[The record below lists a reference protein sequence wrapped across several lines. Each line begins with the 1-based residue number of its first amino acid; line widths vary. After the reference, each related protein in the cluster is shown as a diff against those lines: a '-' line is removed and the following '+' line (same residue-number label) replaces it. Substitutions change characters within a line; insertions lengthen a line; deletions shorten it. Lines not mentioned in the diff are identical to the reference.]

1 MIGRATA
8 RYFIGVSIMLAAALA
23 VGCGGS
29 EEPSAPGL
37 AQGRWG
43 HTATLL
49 EDGRVLVVGGQET
62 PSRKLDT
69 VEIFDP
75 VTETWSAAASMAQKR
90 SSGHRATLLTDGR
103 VLVTGE
109 NDDGVAEIYDPATDQ
124 WASTSPMLQAR
135 TWASSTLLTDG
146 TVLVAGGLDA
156 TKAGR
161 EELNTVEIFDPT
173 SGEWTETNSMEQ
185 VHAGHSV
192 AVLEDGRLL
201 VVGKYVAELFD
212 QSDNTW
218 SPTTGLMDR
227 ERALGTTADVLPDG
241 RVLVTGGQ
249 FQQGGYTGVI
259 VPIRNAEVF
268 DPSTG
273 TWQSSESMYMSE
285 PRENH
290 PSVRFD
296 DGRVMVIGDR
306 ETEIFDPTTDTWTS
320 AGTLKNSHGNLSTAT
335 LLNDGRILV
344 VGGQEET
351 DERLMGTVSVEI
363 YDPATGW

>member
-1 MIGRATA
+1 
-8 RYFIGVSIMLAAALA
+8 MLAAALA

-29 EEPSAPGL
+29 EEPSAPSL

-62 PSRKLDT
+62 PSRKLNT

-75 VTETWSAAASMAQKR
+75 VAETWSAAASMAQKR

-109 NDDGVAEIYDPATDQ
+109 ADDGAAEIYDPSVDQ
-124 WASTSPMLQAR
+124 WSSTSAMGQAR

-146 TVLVAGGLDA
+146 RVLVAGGLDA

-161 EELNTVEIFDPT
+161 EELNTVEVFDPAT
-173 SGEWTETNSMEQ
+173 GEWTETTSMEE
-185 VHAGHSV
+185 VHAGHS
-192 AVLEDGRLL
+192 AVVLQDGKVML
-201 VVGKYVAELFD
+201 VGKYKVELFD
-212 QSDNTW
+212 QATATW
-218 SPTTGLMDR
+218 SSTGPMDR
-227 ERALGTTADVLPDG
+227 ERALGTTADLLPDG
-241 RVLVTGGQ
+241 RVLVAGGQ
-249 FQQGGYTGVI
+249 FQQGGYTGVV

-273 TWQSSESMYMSE
+273 TWQVVEAMSE

-290 PSVRFD
+290 PSVRLS
-296 DGRVMVIGDR
+296 DGKIMVIGDR
-306 ETEIFDPTTDTWTS
+306 ETEIYDPTTNMWTS
-320 AGTLKNSHGNLSTAT
+320 AGNLNMSHGELSTAT

-344 VGGQEET
+344 VGGKHETEEGF
-351 DERLMGTVSVEI
+351 RGTVAVEI
-363 YDPATGW
+363 YDSAVGW

>member
-29 EEPSAPGL
+29 DEPSAPGL

-75 VTETWSAAASMAQKR
+75 VTETWSAAASMAQKH

-109 NDDGVAEIYDPATDQ
+109 NDDGAAEIYDPATDQ
-124 WASTSPMLQAR
+124 WASTTPMLQAR
-135 TWASSTLLTDG
+135 TWASVTLLKDG
-146 TVLVAGGLDA
+146 MVLVAGGFDA

-161 EELNTVEIFDPT
+161 EELDTVEIFDPT
-173 SGEWTETNSMEQ
+173 SGEWTETNNMEQ

-192 AVLEDGRLL
+192 AVLQDGRVLI
-201 VVGKYVAELFD
+201 VGKLLAELFD
-212 QSDNTW
+212 PSDNTW
-218 SPTTGLMDR
+218 SATGPMDR
-227 ERALGTTADVLPDG
+227 ERALGTTADLLPDG

-249 FQQGGYTGVI
+249 FQQGGYYGSI
-259 VPIRNAEVF
+259 APIRSAMVF

-296 DGRVMVIGDR
+296 DGRVMAIGDR
-306 ETEIFDPTTDTWTS
+306 ETEIFDPTTNTWTS
-320 AGTLKNSHGNLSTAT
+320 AGSLKKSHGTLSTAI
-335 LLNDGRILV
+335 LLKDGRVLV
-344 VGGQEET
+344 VGGKEET
-351 DERLMGTVSVEI
+351 DEGLRGTVAVEI